1 MLKYPPFCD
10 IILVKFQGENLSE
23 IKKVSENMFD
33 FLKKSIS
40 ENIGLVYKPMPAPID
55 KIKNKYRWRMII
67 KAKISG
73 KLLDCIK
80 YNIDN
85 QKIKYGTSIIVDIN
99 PSSMM

>member
-55 KIKNKYRWRMII
+55 KIKNKYI
-67 KAKISG
+67 
-73 KLLDCIK
+73 
-80 YNIDN
+80 
-85 QKIKYGTSIIVDIN
+85 
-99 PSSMM
+99 